1 MSGRPVVTAAT
12 VLDFLKA
19 SWDHT
24 VFKAGEEFYP
34 DSCKCENLAY
44 ALRCVANSEARP
56 PKPKRK
62 PPPIIEYGCKFLK
75 KLPAE
80 RAIIETELEAL
91 RADADTENPLIKLEC
106 DRQEEILAD
115 LAAAEQAINATLRH
129 WGIPARRRNP
139 ALFIFETAK
148 SAWDQTIIEQGLWRG
163 NLNFKPKVPLSANHG
178 SPMTAFIGLALK
190 SVGIEG
196 YGEDSIIAAVKGK
209 RVLARREGKETEF

>member
-34 DSCKCENLAY
+34 DSWKCENLAY
-44 ALRCVANSEARP
+44 ALRCVANAEARP

-80 RAIIETELEAL
+80 RADKEAADITTLSSPTHISLSGGNVTISFSGVATYQYTLERSTNLSTGAGWVPIV
-91 RADADTENPLIKLEC
+91 TT
-106 DRQEEILAD
+106 
-115 LAAAEQAINATLRH
+115 NATS
-129 WGIPARRRNP
+129 NTV
-139 ALFIFETAK
+139 F
-148 SAWDQTIIEQGLWRG
+148 TITDTFSDIGSRPGMAFYRFL
-163 NLNFKPKVPLSANHG
+163 VP
-178 SPMTAFIGLALK
+178 
-190 SVGIEG
+190 
-196 YGEDSIIAAVKGK
+196 
-209 RVLARREGKETEF
+209 